1 MPNTIKYGTEIE
13 NNTLKKGDFVIGVN
27 DVDYGPTNETGYH
40 NTITPP
46 SGGYV
51 VYKNRGD
58 NQRSIYV
65 AESDE
70 ELVLLKDDFGAT
82 GTTANDVLVWAAQQD
97 DVLIINNP
105 LDNIVTDGLVLYLD
119 AGFTCSYPKTDNTW
133 YDLSGNGN
141 DGTLINGPTFSDG
154 SLVFDGSDDTVTTP
168 LNLSS
173 LPALSNFTMSC
184 WVKIT
189 SIPSANKEG
198 VLFGAA
204 YYSGVAIYWK
214 VNSSGTQFNLYGF
227 IRGNDG
233 YKLTTGF
240 NFSLNTFYYASI
252 VNDHTNGRFKFFI
265 DGNLIQDRDGPTQE
279 YNSGLASTAGNIG
292 ISKNQIDGGGEK
304 IYSFFN
310 GIVSNAKIYN
320 RALSATEVLQNY
332 NATKSRFGL

>member
-1 MPNTIKYGTEIE
+1 MAFNYSPK
-13 NNTLKKGDFVIGVN
+13 
-27 DVDYGPTNETGYH
+27 
-40 NTITPP
+40 
-46 SGGYV
+46 
-51 VYKNRGD
+51 
-58 NQRSIYV
+58 
-65 AESDE
+65 
-70 ELVLLKDDFGAT
+70 
-82 GTTANDVLVWAAQQD
+82 
-97 DVLIINNP
+97 
-105 LDNIVTDGLVLYLD
+105 IVTDGLVLCLD
-119 AGFTCSYPKTDNTW
+119 AGNPNSYPGSGNTW
-133 YDLSGNGN
+133 KDLSRGRNN
-141 DGTLINGPTFSDG
+141 GTLVNGPTFDSGNGG
-154 SLVFDGSDDTVTTP
+154 SLVFDGSNDTVTTP

-279 YNSGLASTAGNIG
+279 YNSGFASTAGNIG
-292 ISKNQIDGGGEK
+292 ISKNQIDGGGAK